1 MVDILDD
8 STHSSSSSKLHKDG
22 DEINVVVAPYNIQPF
37 RYLKKIYLEILVGTN
52 NKYGEEK
59 M

>member
-8 STHSSSSSKLHKDG
+8 GTHSSSSSKLHKDG

-37 RYLKKIYLEILVGTN
+37 RYLKKIYLEILVV
-52 NKYGEEK
+52 NK
-59 M
+59 